1 MRLLV
6 TGGAGRLGSEVARLA
21 ASAGHSVVAFDLP
34 QVYWGSVDGL
44 EGVEILPGDITDT
57 GVVGEAVKRVEGVVH
72 LAGLLPPR
80 SEADRGLTMRVN
92 VDGTRNIVE
101 ALTRLLGVPLVF
113 ASTISTYGI
122 TAEEEPSIGEGH
134 AQRAHNNY
142 SESKMEAERLI
153 RGSGVPHTILR
164 IAPISI
170 ADLVEL
176 PDVIPYR
183 ADQRVEFVYVEDAAR
198 AILSSLQDPAAR
210 GEVLNIAGGRSWQ
223 MTGREYVEGF
233 YGALG
238 VEVEPV
244 YSEDYTAVDWYDTSR
259 SLFLG
264 YQRLSFNGLQERLRV
279 LGEQLGL
286 R

>member
-1 MRLLV
+1 
-6 TGGAGRLGSEVARLA
+6 
-21 ASAGHSVVAFDLP
+21 
-34 QVYWGSVDGL
+34 
-44 EGVEILPGDITDT
+44 
-57 GVVGEAVKRVEGVVH
+57 

-101 ALTRLLGVPLVF
+101 GLKDRPGIQLVF

-122 TAEEEPSIGEGH
+122 TADEEPPIREDH

-142 SESKMEAERLI
+142 SESKMEAERI
-153 RGSGVPHTILR
+153 IKKSGVLHTILR
-164 IAPISI
+164 IAPISV
-170 ADLVEL
+170 ADLMEL

-198 AILSSLQDPAAR
+198 AILSSLEDPAAR

-233 YGALG
+233 YSALG

-244 YSEDYTAVDWYDTSR
+244 FSEDYTAVDWYDTSR